1 MPNSTVQTRPGK
13 RERLIASA
21 GELLHRQGV
30 QGTTLA
36 QIAQAADVPP
46 GNVYYYFKTRDE
58 LVHAVIDARVDQVQA
73 LLGRLEGRSTPQAR
87 LKGLLTDRTLV
98 VVCNKCFS
106 PGSSSS

>member
-36 QIAQAADVPP
+36 EIAQAADVPP

-58 LVHAVIDARVDQVQA
+58 LVRAVTDAQVEEVGA
-73 LLGRLEGRSTPQAR
+73 LLGQLDARSSPAAR
-87 LKGLLTDRTLV
+87 LKGLAETWTQ
-98 VVCNKCFS
+98 NG
-106 PGSSSS
+106 PMIIEHG